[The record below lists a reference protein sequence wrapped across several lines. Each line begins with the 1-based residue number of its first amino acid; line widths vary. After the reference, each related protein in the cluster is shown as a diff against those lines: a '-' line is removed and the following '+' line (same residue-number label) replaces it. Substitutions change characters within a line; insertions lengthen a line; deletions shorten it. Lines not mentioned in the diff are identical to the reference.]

1 MFLLYTS
8 LSKESLSKE
17 FLTKTI
23 KKEIKTKY
31 IKLFA
36 ASYEMQKT
44 DKSNVGE
51 EFNTVNI

>member
-31 IKLFA
+31 IKIFA
-36 ASYEMQKT
+36 ASYEMQKP
-44 DKSNVGE
+44 DKSNGE